1 MVDRSCT
8 QCGRVFTPRRE
19 HARFCSAGCRVAWNR
34 DQLTDAVAEERA
46 LEWSLAGMH
55 DVIERLADHQPGD
68 DAAAFEAVGE
78 AVWWV
83 TIIDARMIRQY
94 MDLYDAILTAHP
106 PAQRLVIEGTLTG
119 LRYVRN
125 QLGEDH
131 RPGHF
136 IEPPAPTGPAEAVTA
151 DWRWVHRPEPDL
163 TELLVHGQPW
173 EMTRYRAYEQWLA
186 VNSVGPVFQRAAGFL
201 DRATSRASDG
211 TLTRS

>member
-1 MVDRSCT
+1 
-8 QCGRVFTPRRE
+8 VFAPRRE
-19 HARFCSAGCRVAWNR
+19 HARFCSPDCRVDWNR
-34 DQLTDAVAEERA
+34 VQLTDAIAEERA
-46 LEWSLAGMH
+46 LEWSLTGMH
-55 DVIERLADHQPGD
+55 DVIERLAVHHPAN

-94 MDLYDAILTAHP
+94 MELYDTVLAAYP
-106 PAQRLVIEGTLTG
+106 PAQRAVIEGTLTG

-131 RPGHF
+131 RPGRF
-136 IEPPAPTGPAEAVTA
+136 IEPPAPAGPAETMTA

-173 EMTRYRAYEQWLA
+173 ELTRYRAYEQWLA
-186 VNSVGPVFQRAAGFL
+186 GNSMAAVFQRAGDFL
-201 DRATSRASDG
+201 DLATGQA
-211 TLTRS
+211 TATALTGLH

>member
-55 DVIERLADHQPGD
+55 DVIEWLAVHQPAD
-68 DAAAFEAVGE
+68 EAAAFEAVGE

-83 TIIDARMIRQY
+83 TIIDARLIRQY
-94 MDLYDAILTAHP
+94 MDTYDTILDMYP
-106 PAQRLVIEGTLTG
+106 QAQRPAIEGTLAG

-131 RPGHF
+131 GPGRF
-136 IEPPAPTGPAEAVTA
+136 IELPTGPTETVTA
-151 DWRWVHRPEPDL
+151 GWRWVHRPEPDL

-186 VNSVGPVFQRAAGFL
+186 GNRIGPAFQRAGDFL
-201 DRATSRASDG
+201 ALATSRAADG
-211 TLTRS
+211 ALTRS